1 MSDRMAYYHSTVSQ
15 GRTQFTSTFS
25 VVPFLCQVWM
35 TLYSRDLKT
44 SNGRICIIG
53 EVLLELLPRHI
64 AFVSHQG
71 DWSVT

>member
-1 MSDRMAYYHSTVSQ
+1 MSDRMEYYHSTVSQ

-44 SNGRICIIG
+44 SNVRIGIIG

-64 AFVSHQG
+64 
-71 DWSVT
+71 